1 MSVSVHRVPT
11 AAAFVLAAISAT
23 GCVDISAGNV
33 RYTETIER
41 RFTPTG
47 APTLH
52 VSTFDGSVEVTAW
65 DRPEVLVTIEKV
77 AADKAATERMV
88 VTATQ
93 DGDRIS
99 VEVREP
105 RQGGVHWNVGPFS
118 AHVRVSMPAHARV
131 EAETGDGR
139 VAVHDITGDL
149 KVRTGDGSIRL
160 EHVNG
165 GIDAASG
172 DGSVDIDGA
181 VSTLKIRSGDG
192 RMHLRTTSASATG
205 DWEVATGDG
214 TVVLEVPETF
224 GAELDAMTGDGR
236 VRVDGV
242 AFSGETDR
250 DDRSRAQGRLGQGGA
265 RVTIRSGDG
274 GITIR
279 RAETADSD
287 SRN

>member
-1 MSVSVHRVPT
+1 
-11 AAAFVLAAISAT
+11 
-23 GCVDISAGNV
+23 
-33 RYTETIER
+33 
-41 RFTPTG
+41 
-47 APTLH
+47 
-52 VSTFDGSVEVTAW
+52 
-65 DRPEVLVTIEKV
+65 
-77 AADKAATERMV
+77 
-88 VTATQ
+88 
-93 DGDRIS
+93 
-99 VEVREP
+99 
-105 RQGGVHWNVGPFS
+105 
-118 AHVRVSMPAHARV
+118 
-131 EAETGDGR
+131 
-139 VAVHDITGDL
+139 
-149 KVRTGDGSIRL
+149 
-160 EHVNG
+160 
-165 GIDAASG
+165 
-172 DGSVDIDGA
+172 
-181 VSTLKIRSGDG
+181 
-192 RMHLRTTSASATG
+192 MHLRTTSASATG